1 MSTSSLSYQ
10 RLAPGVLFDGNKEL
24 VVTRG
29 NGCPI
34 THLKVFRAPI
44 CKPRRGYPEYIDL
57 VTPTNA
63 GSIERLFG
71 LWKTKP
77 QDRKKSRPNSKSA
90 SSGASTLGAAKA
102 AGLDAA
108 TLATIQSM
116 AGEIQ
121 AMPTQKAAG
130 FMEKD
135 RSEIRFTQT
144 SRELAPVTVVSGK
157 FRPEP
162 GSGNRTRK
170 VSGYLIRSVD
180 GASAV
185 LFDAFILLGPSAWS
199 I

>member
-1 MSTSSLSYQ
+1 MPITGLMLVEIGRHRGFFSIIVNIFFVISTSC
-10 RLAPGVLFDGNKEL
+10 PGVLFDGNKEL

-90 SSGASTLGAAKA
+90 SSVHRLWVLPRLLAWMPRHLLLYSQWLGNYKLCLRRKQLGSWKRTVARFALRRL
-102 AGLDAA
+102 AG
-108 TLATIQSM
+108 S
-116 AGEIQ
+116 
-121 AMPTQKAAG
+121 
-130 FMEKD
+130 
-135 RSEIRFTQT
+135 
-144 SRELAPVTVVSGK
+144 
-157 FRPEP
+157 
-162 GSGNRTRK
+162 
-170 VSGYLIRSVD
+170 
-180 GASAV
+180 
-185 LFDAFILLGPSAWS
+185 
-199 I
+199 